1 MSKYVPI
8 KHQFKIGEKILNN
21 NGNFYK
27 VKKIVDK
34 SNILFERVND
44 GEQVLAYNPKLF
56 IKDEEKIVL
65 EWVSGKYY

>member
-8 KHQFKIGEKILNN
+8 EHQFKIGEKILNN
-21 NGNFYK
+21 NGYFYK

-34 SNILFERVND
+34 SNILFERVSD

-56 IKDEEKIVL
+56 IKDGEKIVL
-65 EWVSGKYY
+65 EWGSGKYY

>member
-65 EWVSGKYY
+65 EWASGKYY